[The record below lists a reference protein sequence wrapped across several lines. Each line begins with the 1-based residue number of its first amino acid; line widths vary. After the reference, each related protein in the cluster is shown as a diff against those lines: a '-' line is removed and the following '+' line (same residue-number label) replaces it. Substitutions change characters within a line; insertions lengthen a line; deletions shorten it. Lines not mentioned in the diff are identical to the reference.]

1 MELLE
6 WIQRRTVKIMRK
18 LEQLSY
24 EERLRELGLLSLEK
38 GRLWGDLTVALQYLK
53 RTHKQEGNF
62 YTV

>member
-1 MELLE
+1 
-6 WIQRRTVKIMRK
+6 MRK

-24 EERLRELGLLSLEK
+24 EGRLRELGLLSLEK